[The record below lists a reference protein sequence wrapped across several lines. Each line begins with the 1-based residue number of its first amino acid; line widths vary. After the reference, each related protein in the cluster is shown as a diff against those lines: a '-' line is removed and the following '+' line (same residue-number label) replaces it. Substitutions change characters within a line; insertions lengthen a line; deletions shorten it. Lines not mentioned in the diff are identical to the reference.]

1 MEQKDIE
8 KLKQIVEET
17 INHNLYRLVI
27 SKPLSDKNISK
38 ISLRTVLLKKEIRFQ
53 ETVYRGTQVFHEN
66 LTREEAVEKV
76 FQYMQGTFGQLE
88 AECVEKKV
96 FVLTNKK
103 GTLTTKV
110 KYSGN
115 ECGAAATNIT
125 HNRTKNYILR
135 EGEPVD
141 FLIDLGVMHSD
152 GSIVKAKYDK
162 FRQINRYLEFV
173 RDILPTLQK
182 AEGTLRI
189 IDFGCGKSYLTFAL
203 YYYLHCREKLPVEII
218 GLDLKKDVIRSCNE
232 RKEKLNYENLHFLH
246 GDIKDYEDPQ
256 ERVDMV
262 VSLHACDTATDFALE
277 KAVKWGARVIFAVP
291 CCQHELNK
299 NMTLGQKRMM
309 GEMEETMQSLLKYGI
324 IRERVAALFT
334 DAYRANVLE
343 MMGYETQILEFIDM
357 EHTPKNLLI
366 RGVKQDGRKM
376 MAGSAQKPVSS
387 ETLKQLNRALGF
399 EPTLYRLL

>member
-1 MEQKDIE
+1 MEQKDTQ

-27 SKPLSDKNISK
+27 SKPLKDKSISK
-38 ISLRTVLLKKEIRFQ
+38 ISLRTVLLKKEVRFQ
-53 ETVYRGTQVFHEN
+53 ETIYRGTQVFHEN

-76 FQYMQGTFGQLE
+76 IQYMQGAFGQLE
-88 AECVEKKV
+88 AECAEKKI

-103 GTLTTKV
+103 GTLTIKV
-110 KYSGN
+110 KWNKS
-115 ECGAAATNIT
+115 ERETATCV

-141 FLIDLGVMHSD
+141 FLIALGVMHSD
-152 GSIVKAKYDK
+152 GRIVKAKYDK

-182 AEGTLRI
+182 VEGTLRI

-203 YYYLHCREKLPVEII
+203 YYYLHCKEKLPVEII

-232 RKEKLNYENLHFLH
+232 WKEKLNYENLHFLH
-246 GDIKDYEDPQ
+246 GDIKEYEDPE

-262 VSLHACDTATDFALE
+262 VSLHACDTATDYALE

-291 CCQHELNK
+291 CCQHELNQ
-299 NMTLGQKRMM
+299 NMTLGRKGME
-309 GEMEETMQSLLKYGI
+309 GEMEEAMQILLKYGI

-343 MMGYETQILEFIDM
+343 TVGYETQILEFIDM

-366 RGVKQDGRKM
+366 RGVKRDGKKM
-376 MAGSAQKPVSS
+376 MAGSAKKPVSPQTP
-387 ETLKQLNRALGF
+387 EQLNKVLGL